1 MKILENLINLITYK
15 EPNEYHFV
23 LPKAKDIDD
32 FDNSELA
39 SMSKS
44 DNIKE
49 EDKIYSS
56 IDVNLDF
63 IKNKYNVDINSDIK
77 IREFY
82 INVRGKQYSAFLLY
96 IEGMINSDS
105 INKFVIKPLMLKNTS
120 NLSHENPDIVSAAV
134 TNNVTVRRVKKF
146 DLKTYISEC
155 LVPQNDVSTANKFS
169 EIIQKVNAG
178 VSALFIDTIDT
189 VFLIDAKGFEKRAV
203 SPPDNENIIRGSQ
216 EGFVESIRTNTTLL
230 RRIINNE
237 NLIIEDTNV
246 GKISKT
252 QVAIRYLKNV
262 ANDKLVKEIK
272 YRINNLGIDY
282 LISSGQ
288 LEQLIEDFNFS
299 LPQLLSSERP
309 DRVSSL
315 ILEGRVAILV
325 NRNTLCSSCPCS
337 FYRFSNLR
345 RRQKSKISIC

>member
-1 MKILENLINLITYK
+1 MKVLENLINLITYR
-15 EPNEYHFV
+15 EPNEYKFV

-32 FDNSELA
+32 FDDSELGG
-39 SMSKS
+39 MSKS
-44 DNIKE
+44 DDSKE
-49 EDKIYSS
+49 EDKVFPS
-56 IDVNLDF
+56 ISVNLEF
-63 IKNKYNVDINSDIK
+63 IKNKYNADINSDIK

-96 IEGMINSDS
+96 IEGMIDSNS
-105 INKFVIKPLMLKNTS
+105 INKFVIEPLMLKNAS
-120 NLSHENPDIVSAAV
+120 NLSHENPDVVSTAV
-134 TNNVTVRRVKKF
+134 ANNVTVRRVKKF

-155 LVPQNDVSTANKFS
+155 LVPQNDISTGKKFS

-178 VSALFIDTIDT
+178 VSALFIDTLDT

-203 SPPDNENIIRGSQ
+203 SAPENENIIRGSQ

-237 NLIIEDTNV
+237 NLIIEETNV

-252 QVAIRYLKNV
+252 QVAICYLKNV
-262 ANDKLVKEIK
+262 ANDELVKEIK
-272 YRINNLGIDY
+272 YRIDNLGVDY

-288 LEQLIEDFNFS
+288 LEQLIEDTGFS

-325 NRNTLCSSCPCS
+325 NRNSLCISCSCC
-337 FYRFSNLR
+337 FDRFSNFCR
-345 RRQKSKISIC
+345 R